1 MKERDF
7 VERIL
12 NRLLQIEKMRFRSL
26 NTELRQLPGGRLIIR
41 KRGRKYFMYRLKDG
55 KEQGMT
61 GKAIAQQ
68 LARKCFIENQM
79 YICRENCRI
88 LERAAEEMERAR
100 EIVESGKKKSLGG
113 ATYRRLGEVMD
124 ETVYGFSAGERK
136 WMERNSGRNPF
147 KREDLRYMTRQGVAV
162 RSKSERMIADLLN
175 GYGLVYRYE
184 GKLVVE
190 DGVFY
195 PDFIIIAKDGRK
207 VIWEHMGLMD
217 NDDYRSRANVKINAY
232 LKAGFRQHTDL
243 ICTVESDMD
252 DEELLKGIIERYLL

>member
-1 MKERDF
+1 MERK
-7 VERIL
+7 
-12 NRLLQIEKMRFRSL
+12 LLYMLDSEKSHMRGL
-26 NTELRQLPGGRLIIR
+26 LTELRQMPEGKLQIKKIGKNYGLYRKDNDSVKGIKKNSRL
-41 KRGRKYFMYRLKDG
+41 
-55 KEQGMT
+55 
-61 GKAIAQQ
+61 AQQ

-100 EIVESGKKKSLGG
+100 ETVENGKKKSLGG
-113 ATYRRLGEVMD
+113 VTYRRLGEVMD
-124 ETVYGFSAGERK
+124 ETVYRFSAGERK

-147 KREDLRYMTRQGVAV
+147 RREDLRYMTRQGVAV

-184 GKLVVE
+184 GKLIIE

-217 NDDYRSRANVKINAY
+217 NDEYRSRANVKINAY